1 MILIIDL
8 GFFTKLESIRKQVC
22 RDAMLQTVGDLA
34 NTPETGT
41 DIMDRWGPIDT
52 PYVNGD
58 LIYSFNLMAIIEI
71 YIRNN
76 PLTRRVVTTFY

>member
-1 MILIIDL
+1 MILIIYL

-41 DIMDRWGPIDT
+41 DIMDR
-52 PYVNGD
+52 
-58 LIYSFNLMAIIEI
+58 
-71 YIRNN
+71 
-76 PLTRRVVTTFY
+76 